1 MSADDKYVTTH
12 TTLPSLFAFFLSN
25 SLLGLHQK
33 SNSSELCFSPPPPC
47 QVERDRGERKR
58 ETRYRHCSSHSI
70 RLCLP
75 ARPTGGRR
83 RRRSLR
89 WCQLAPRPENDSR
102 PNEMG
107 LPHSHS
113 TAAAATPHSMPPHC
127 KGILWRERST
137 VTLLRD

>member
-1 MSADDKYVTTH
+1 MVMSADDKYVTTH

-47 QVERDRGERKR
+47 QVERDRGERG
-58 ETRYRHCSSHSI
+58 TRYRHCSSHSI

-113 TAAAATPHSMPPHC
+113 GDTALHAAAQQKYSLARKINSAVP
-127 KGILWRERST
+127 
-137 VTLLRD
+137 VALLKD